1 MGVKLRIAR
10 RQLRDEPSD
19 IVLIHT
25 RVLQQAEDGARVL
38 DVELTEDPA
47 RFRSEQSEKQRVA
60 GAIAKLA
67 GGQPQVQP
75 EKIARQPEM
84 GDGPLAS
91 AAHQN
96 REHRR
101 VQMKVQMAVDMVE
114 LESGRAEFLELRLD
128 FAFQLRA
135 QILAKKVAN
144 ASRNRVVAEI
154 SIVIDQGGNFSG
166 L

>member
-25 RVLQQAEDGARVL
+25 RVLQQAEDSARVF

-47 RFRSEQSEKQRVA
+47 RFRSEQAEKQRVA
-60 GAIAKLA
+60 GAIAESA

-96 REHRR
+96 REHCR
-101 VQMKVQMAVDMVE
+101 VHVKVKVAVDMVQ
-114 LESGRAEFLELRLD
+114 LESCRAKFFKL
-128 FAFQLRA
+128 
-135 QILAKKVAN
+135 
-144 ASRNRVVAEI
+144 
-154 SIVIDQGGNFSG
+154 G
-166 L
+166 